1 MLVPVRFPPHLL
13 LPPGRPWLACVLCCL
28 VLAAAGCNSSVTP
41 PTADLHANPALI
53 SGNQVRQQLDLI
65 PLPSKTRYMAVH
77 SLSAWENP
85 YLTVQGN
92 MVTLHVT
99 LADGNTSELGQG
111 GLLRPAG
118 ARQQSLNVAVN
129 ALPAALNAVP
139 STSWPYG
146 RVIAVEEAHNVP
158 SRDGPQ
164 VRRTLETVVKSL
176 GDLGVIVYE
185 WQEGGAGLR

>member
-1 MLVPVRFPPHLL
+1 MRFQPHILISPG
-13 LPPGRPWLACVLCCL
+13 LPRLARALCCL
-28 VLAAAGCNSSVTP
+28 VLAAAGCNPGVTP
-41 PTADLHANPALI
+41 PVADLHANPALT
-53 SGNQVRQQLDLI
+53 SGNQARQQLNLI
-65 PLPSKTRYMAVH
+65 PPPAKTRYMAVR
-77 SLSAWENP
+77 SLSTWENP

-99 LADGNTSELGQG
+99 LADANTSGLGQG

-146 RVIAVEEAHNVP
+146 RVVAVEEAHNVP
-158 SRDGPQ
+158 SRDRPQ
-164 VRRTLETVVKSL
+164 VRRTLETVMKSL
-176 GDLGVIVYE
+176 GDLGVVVYE